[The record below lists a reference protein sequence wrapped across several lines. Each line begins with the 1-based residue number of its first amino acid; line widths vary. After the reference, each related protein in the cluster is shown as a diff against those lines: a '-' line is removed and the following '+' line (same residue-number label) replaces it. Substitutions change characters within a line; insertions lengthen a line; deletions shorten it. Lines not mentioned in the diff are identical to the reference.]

1 MERENVE
8 GEGEEEVER
17 ECRGI
22 EEAGHEH
29 IERGGG
35 EESQRSFAPF
45 GADG

>member
-29 IERGGG
+29 IERGG